1 MSNLILVM
9 RNLIFYS
16 VILFLAIQILARF
29 FDLASMKLIKVSGGK
44 KKSLIGGAGAVAL
57 VLPFLLSGEPY
68 ILRTSIMVLLYI
80 VLALSLN
87 IVLGQAGQLSLG
99 HAAFYALGA
108 YTMAIMTVIFKLP
121 FVLAFLSGGV
131 VAGVFGFILGIPTL
145 RLKGDYLAIVTV
157 GFGEILRLILVNWVS
172 FTRGPAGI
180 PSIPFPSLF
189 GLAVK
194 SNFGYYYIALAMV
207 VVTIFVSKRLEDS
220 RLGRG
225 LAAVKDDEIAAE
237 SMGVNPANMK
247 ILAFVLGAVLA
258 GFAGAFFASFVHY
271 VNPDNFTY
279 MESVTILTMV
289 VLGGVGSIPGVVIG
303 AIILAILPEALRD
316 ISTYRY
322 AIYGI
327 LLAMMMIIRPQ
338 GMISLDSL
346 KRRGAADESPR
357 GLWNFKKLWW
367 PDSRKQS

>member
-1 MSNLILVM
+1 MTNLMTVL
-9 RNLIFYS
+9 RNLLFYS
-16 VILFLAIQILARF
+16 AILFLAIQVLARF
-29 FDLASMKLIKVSGGK
+29 FDFASKKLIKVSGGK
-44 KKSLIGGAGAVAL
+44 KKLLLGALGIFAL
-57 VLPFLLSGEPY
+57 VLPFLLASEPY
-68 ILRTSIMVLLYI
+68 ILRTSVMVLLYI

-108 YTMAIMTVIFKLP
+108 YTMAILTVSFKVNFWVAL
-121 FVLAFLSGGV
+121 VAGGV
-131 VAGVFGFILGIPTL
+131 VAGIFGFILGIPTL

-157 GFGEILRLILVNWVS
+157 GFGEILRLILINWGS

-180 PSIPFPSLF
+180 PGIPSPSLF
-189 GLAVK
+189 GMVIRT
-194 SNFGYYYIALAMV
+194 NTGYYYIILVMV
-207 VVTIFVSKRLEDS
+207 ILTIIISKRLEDS

-247 ILAFVLGAVLA
+247 ILAFVLGAVIA
-258 GFAGAFFASFVHY
+258 GFAGGFFASFVHY

-303 AIILAILPEALRD
+303 AVVLAILPEALRD

-346 KRRGAADESPR
+346 KRRGAADENPR
-357 GLWNFKKLWW
+357 GLWNFKSLRR
-367 PDSRKQS
+367 SNGR

>member
-1 MSNLILVM
+1 MTNLLTVL
-9 RNLIFYS
+9 RNLLFYS
-16 VILFLAIQILARF
+16 AILFIGIQVLARF
-29 FDLASMKLIKVSGGK
+29 FDFASKRLLKVGGGK
-44 KKSLIGGAGAVAL
+44 KKLLLAGVGVFAL
-57 VLPFLLSGEPY
+57 ALPFLLAGEPY
-68 ILRTSIMVLLYI
+68 ILRTSVMVLLYI

-99 HAAFYALGA
+99 HSAFYALGA
-108 YTMAIMTVIFKLP
+108 YTMAILTVSFGVNFWIAL
-121 FVLAFLSGGV
+121 VAGGV
-131 VAGVFGFILGIPTL
+131 VAGIFGFILGIPTL

-157 GFGEILRLILVNWVS
+157 GFGEILRLILINWGTLV
-172 FTRGPAGI
+172 I
-180 PSIPFPSLF
+180 I
-189 GLAVK
+189 
-194 SNFGYYYIALAMV
+194 
-207 VVTIFVSKRLEDS
+207 TIIISKRLEDS

-247 ILAFVLGAVLA
+247 ILAFVLGAVIA
-258 GFAGAFFASFVHY
+258 GFAGGFFASFVHY

-289 VLGGVGSIPGVVIG
+289 VLGGLGSIPGVIVG
-303 AIILAILPEALRD
+303 AVILAILPEALRD

-346 KRRGAADESPR
+346 KRRGAADENPR
-357 GLWNFKKLWW
+357 GIWNFKSLRR
-367 PDSRKQS
+367 SNGR

>member
-1 MSNLILVM
+1 MTNLMTVL

-16 VILFLAIQILARF
+16 VILFVAIQILARF
-29 FDLASMKLIKVSGGK
+29 FDFASKKLIKVGGGK
-44 KKSLIGGAGAVAL
+44 KKLLLAAVGGFAL
-57 VLPFLLSGEPY
+57 VLPLLLAGEPY
-68 ILRTSIMVLLYI
+68 ILRTSVMVLLYI

-108 YTMAIMTVIFKLP
+108 YTMAILTVSFGVNFWIAL
-121 FVLAFLSGGV
+121 VAGGV
-131 VAGVFGFILGIPTL
+131 VAGVFGFVLGIPTL

-157 GFGEILRLILVNWVS
+157 GFGEILRLILINWGT

-180 PSIPFPSLF
+180 PGIPSPSFF
-189 GLAVK
+189 GMVVK
-194 SNFGYYYIALAMV
+194 GNTGYYYIILVMV
-207 VVTIFVSKRLEDS
+207 VFTIIVSKRLEDS

-247 ILAFVLGAVLA
+247 ILAFVLGAVIA
-258 GFAGAFFASFVHY
+258 GFAGGFFASFVHY

-289 VLGGVGSIPGVVIG
+289 VLGGLGSIPGVIVG
-303 AIILAILPEALRD
+303 AVILAILPEALRD

-346 KRRGAADESPR
+346 KRRSAADENPR
-357 GLWNFKKLWW
+357 GIWNFKSLWR
-367 PDSRKQS
+367 SNGR